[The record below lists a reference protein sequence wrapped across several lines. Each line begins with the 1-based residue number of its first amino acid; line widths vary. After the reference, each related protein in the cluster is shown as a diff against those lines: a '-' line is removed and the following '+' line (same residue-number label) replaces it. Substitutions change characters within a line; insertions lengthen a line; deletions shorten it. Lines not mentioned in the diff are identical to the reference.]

1 MNFFNSIFG
10 IIIGIIMIISWAP
23 TSFFIEVNNK
33 GNKEEQK
40 ILKNNINNLKID
52 GIFTKSTLELSK
64 NEFTLRSAPS
74 NNYYAVKTERTYNK
88 KGEEISS
95 SSKEIINKFKEMSDS
110 NYVYLSLQSTPTK
123 TETENTDINNNKIKT
138 IIEVYVIPTS
148 PTINIVS
155 GLLSSGETET
165 DNKYGMNIYK
175 YEIGTLEEI
184 KTKILNRKVEGNL
197 IERWGGRLLVFLL
210 LFIGLILL
218 ISPLESY
225 KDAIEKWMPY
235 QAMFIEMIINLY
247 SSLSFGFALILTIV
261 LTAIMYLLVNYT
273 IYALLGVGIG
283 LAGYFGTN
291 LVKRKKTN

>member
-1 MNFFNSIFG
+1 
-10 IIIGIIMIISWAP
+10 
-23 TSFFIEVNNK
+23 
-33 GNKEEQK
+33 
-40 ILKNNINNLKID
+40 
-52 GIFTKSTLELSK
+52 
-64 NEFTLRSAPS
+64 
-74 NNYYAVKTERTYNK
+74 
-88 KGEEISS
+88 
-95 SSKEIINKFKEMSDS
+95 
-110 NYVYLSLQSTPTK
+110 
-123 TETENTDINNNKIKT
+123 TENTDINNNKIKT
-138 IIEVYVIPTS
+138 IIEVYTVPNTS
-148 PTINIVS
+148 TINIVS
-155 GLLSSGETET
+155 GLLSSGETEK

-225 KDAIEKWMPY
+225 KDLIEKWMPF

-247 SSLSFGFALILTIV
+247 SSLSFGFALILTVV